1 MAQDETR
8 PLAFASEQK
17 LQTRLATLQ
26 RSGGQRASSQGMGGF
41 AVSLQST
48 PHQNRLLGALPPD
61 AQARIFPHLEPVALP
76 LNAVLCESGEDER
89 HAWFPTNAIVSL
101 VYVMEN
107 GASAETCMVGNDG
120 MIGLALFMGGNSTST
135 RAVVESA
142 GFAWRLSGQRLRE
155 ETERHAGFLQL
166 LLRYTQSLIT
176 QTAQT
181 SVCNRHHSIE
191 QRFCRRLLLCLDRI
205 DGNEMLMT
213 QELIAGMLGV
223 RREGITEAAGH
234 LQKLG
239 IIQYSRGHIH
249 VIDRTRLEAAS
260 CECYSVI
267 SRELARLVPP
277 LSPQTILPIRTHLPH
292 VRQRTELVSMVANN
306 AGSVACRDAKRP

>member
-1 MAQDETR
+1 M
-8 PLAFASEQK
+8 
-17 LQTRLATLQ
+17 
-26 RSGGQRASSQGMGGF
+26 SSQ
-41 AVSLQST
+41 SR

-61 AQARIFPHLEPVALP
+61 AQARIFPHLERIALP
-76 LNAVLCESGEDER
+76 LNTVLYESGEDER

-101 VYVMEN
+101 VYVTES
-107 GASAETCMVGNDG
+107 GATTETCMVGNDG
-120 MIGLALFMGGNSTST
+120 MIGIALFMGGSSTPT

-142 GFAWRLSGQRLRE
+142 GFAWRLQGQRLRE
-155 ETERHAGFLQL
+155 EIERHAGFLQL

-191 QRFCRRLLLCLDRI
+191 QRFCRRLLMCLDRI
-205 DGNEMLMT
+205 DGDEMLMT
-213 QELIAGMLGV
+213 QELVAGMLGV

-239 IIQYSRGHIH
+239 VIQYSRGHIR

-260 CECYSVI
+260 CECYGVI

-277 LSPQTILPIRTHLPH
+277 CSLQTLFPIRNRPH

-306 AGSVACRDAKRP
+306 VVGVICRDDKQR

>member
-1 MAQDETR
+1 M
-8 PLAFASEQK
+8 
-17 LQTRLATLQ
+17 
-26 RSGGQRASSQGMGGF
+26 SS
-41 AVSLQST
+41 QST
-48 PHQNRLLGALPPD
+48 PHQNRLLGALPAD
-61 AQARIFPHLEPVALP
+61 AQARIFPHLELIALP
-76 LNAVLCESGEDER
+76 LHTVLCESGEDER
-89 HAWFPTNAIVSL
+89 HACFPTNAIVSL
-101 VYVMEN
+101 VYVMES
-107 GASAETCMVGNDG
+107 GASAETCMVGNEG
-120 MIGLALFMGGNSTST
+120 MIGLALFMGGNSTPT

-142 GFAWRLSGQRLRE
+142 GFAWRLSGQRLCE
-155 ETERHAGFLQL
+155 EIERHTELLHL

-213 QELIAGMLGV
+213 QEMIAGMLGV

-239 IIQYSRGHIH
+239 IIQYSRGHIQ

-260 CECYSVI
+260 CECYDVI
-267 SRELARLVPP
+267 SRELARLVPLRGLP
-277 LSPQTILPIRTHLPH
+277 TLLPIRTHPPH
-292 VRQRTELVSMVANN
+292 VRQRTELVSIAANN
-306 AGSVACRDAKRP
+306 AGNVTCLDARRS